1 MREYRVSY
9 YLGDMYHSYLV
20 DADNEFEA
28 TEKALRGVVS
38 TSMGIF
44 TGLKVERYFREWN

>member
-1 MREYRVSY
+1 MKEYSVSY

-28 TEKALRGVVS
+28 TEKVMRGIPK
-38 TSMGIF
+38 TSKHIF
-44 TGLKVERYFREWN
+44 RDLTVKRYFREWN